1 MGRRK
6 DLKWKEKMVKV
17 IAHGGKR
24 RINDLINLVQFKG
37 I

>member
-1 MGRRK
+1 MEREDGQG
-6 DLKWKEKMVKV
+6 DCTGWK
-17 IAHGGKR
+17 G